1 MKYCS
6 QKQVGCSTVPDIIT
20 YNTMLYYSGLFA
32 SQILI
37 FNRHFISANQWYIND
52 HLKSFNILD
61 HGNEVVLSLHRT
73 RHVSFFKV
81 HFLGPLS
88 ELSIFSGGPT
98 YLDKNS
104 SLNYLRQER
113 ILSSQLLEHLR
124 KPRSWKIP
132 VNFQFTTALQS
143 VRGFQKLWKTI
154 SN

>member
-6 QKQVGCSTVPDIIT
+6 QKQVGCSTVPDII

-61 HGNEVVLSLHRT
+61 HGNEVVLSLHPNQARLIFQSPFFRT
-73 RHVSFFKV
+73 TFRTEY
-81 HFLGPLS
+81 FLRS
-88 ELSIFSGGPT
+88 PT

-104 SLNYLRQER
+104 SLNYLRPKGENFVFPVAR
-113 ILSSQLLEHLR
+113 TPKEA
-124 KPRSWKIP
+124 KVMEIP

-143 VRGFQKLWKTI
+143 VRGFKSCEAI